1 MSDIFLKLAKK
12 YSNPLKVQKLL
23 YSLEYNKKETM
34 RSASTAYKLKSA
46 HCMEGAFLAAAI
58 CEQLGFPPLAL
69 SMESQDGLD
78 HVLFVYKTKKGW
90 GSVAKSR
97 DIGLNGRL
105 PIFRSIRD
113 LVWSYYA
120 PYIDLTGRI
129 TGYRLIHLDETG
141 VDWRYSRVNV
151 WSAEKYLIDINHTAL
166 KSSYHKYLNIKK
178 KYIKNGALT
187 SGHGWL

>member
-1 MSDIFLKLAKK
+1 MADLFLKLSKK
-12 YSNPLKVQKLL
+12 YTTPLKVQKLL
-23 YSLEYNKKETM
+23 HSFKYNKKETM
-34 RSASTAYKLKSA
+34 RSAKSAFDLKSA

-58 CEQLGFPPLAL
+58 CEHQGYPPLAL

-78 HVLFVYKTKKGW
+78 HVMFVYKTSQGW

-97 DIGLNGRL
+97 DVGLNGRM

-113 LVWSYYA
+113 LVWSYYV

-141 VDWRYSRVNV
+141 VDWRFSKKNL
-151 WSAEKYLIDINHTAL
+151 WAAEKYLIHLNHTPL
-166 KSSYHKYLNIKK
+166 RSSKQKYMSIKAQYVLNGPQL
-178 KYIKNGALT
+178 NGL
-187 SGHGWL
+187 GWL